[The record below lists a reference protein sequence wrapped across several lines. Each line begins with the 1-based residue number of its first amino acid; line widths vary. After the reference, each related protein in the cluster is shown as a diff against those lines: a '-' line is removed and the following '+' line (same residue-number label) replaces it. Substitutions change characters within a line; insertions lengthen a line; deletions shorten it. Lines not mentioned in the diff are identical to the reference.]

1 MSKYNLT
8 DLLNEVQGGKIG
20 TLNISAK
27 ELVSKM
33 EDVEAQGIEVD
44 RYDGLSADGK
54 THLEF
59 HVHPEGRDE
68 PDASFSVYDYKFGL
82 DPTDEDNFMTEYPFS
97 VGGKGGYAL
106 KMAQEL
112 VGAEAYRME
121 EEEKKKL
128 PKEFADAEKA
138 AAEKD
143 AKKAT
148 GAMKEAN
155 EDYDLLKIKM
165 EIRNQLDSFDKGII
179 DGDDLAN
186 AIEEIV
192 FGRRAPGVNTDD
204 DFEREQRMQMSMR
217 EEDSIEEGGAAMLG
231 PFEFLKSKGIDEEI
245 ILAFLKVHAKDI
257 VGASEEEIADEF
269 VNFATVNPE
278 YYNDAVED
286 LNYSYKNTK
295 LKEHFARFLK
305 DYQ

>member
-8 DLLNEVQGGKIG
+8 DLLNEVQGGRIG

-33 EDVEAQGIEVD
+33 EDVEAKGIDVD

-97 VGGKGGYAL
+97 VGGRGGYAL

-112 VGAEAYRME
+112 VGAEPYRME
-121 EEEKKKL
+121 EEKKDKKL

-148 GAMKEAN
+148 GAIKEAN

-186 AIEEIV
+186 AMEEIV
-192 FGRRAPGVNTDD
+192 FGRRAPGV
-204 DFEREQRMQMSMR
+204 R
-217 EEDSIEEGGAAMLG
+217 EEESVNEAVFG
-231 PFEFLKSKGIDEEI
+231 PVEFLKSKGIDDDVI
-245 ILAFLKVHAKDI
+245 KDFMKMHSKDI
-257 VGASEEEIADEF
+257 VGASEDEIMDEF
-269 VNFATVNPE
+269 EQFRSVNYDYVDEN
-278 YYNDAVED
+278 
-286 LNYSYKNTK
+286 
-295 LKEHFARFLK
+295 LKEHFGRFLK

>member
-1 MSKYNLT
+1 MSKYNLS

-27 ELVSKM
+27 ELVDKM
-33 EDVEAQGIEVD
+33 EDVEAKGIDVD

-68 PDASFSVYDYKFGL
+68 PDASFSVYDYKFGE
-82 DPTDEDNFMTEYPFS
+82 DPTDEDNFMNEYPFS

-106 KMAQEL
+106 KMAKEL

-121 EEEKKKL
+121 EEKKEL

-155 EDYDLLKIKM
+155 EDYDLLKIKKD
-165 EIRNQLDSFDKGII
+165 IRFQLDTYEKGII
-179 DGDDLAN
+179 DGDDLAQ
-186 AIEEIV
+186 AVEEIV
-192 FGRRAPGVNTDD
+192 FDLKAPGVNTDD
-204 DFEREQRMQMSMR
+204 DFEREQRMQMGMR
-217 EEDSIEEGGAAMLG
+217 EEDSVDEAIFG
-231 PFEFLKSKGIDEEI
+231 PVKFLKSKGIDDDVI
-245 ILAFLKVHAKDI
+245 KDFMKMHSKDI
-257 VGASEEEIADEF
+257 VGASEDEIMDEF
-269 VNFATVNPE
+269 EQFRSVNYDYVDEN
-278 YYNDAVED
+278 
-286 LNYSYKNTK
+286 
-295 LKEHFARFLK
+295 LKEHFGRFMK

>member
-8 DLLNEVQGGKIG
+8 DLLNEVQGGRIG

-27 ELVSKM
+27 ELIDKM
-33 EDVEAQGIEVD
+33 DAVESSGIDVD

-97 VGGKGGYAL
+97 VGGRGGYAL

-112 VGAEAYRME
+112 VGADAYRME
-121 EEEKKKL
+121 EKKDDKKEL
-128 PKEFADAEKA
+128 PDSIKKAEQDQI
-138 AAEKD
+138 EKD

-148 GAMKEAN
+148 GMMKEAN
-155 EDYDLLKIKM
+155 EDYDLLKIKK
-165 EIRNQLDSFDKGII
+165 EIRFQLDTYEKGII

-186 AIEEIV
+186 AIEQIV
-192 FGRRAPGVNTDD
+192 FDLKAPGVNTDA
-204 DFEREQRMQMSMR
+204 DFEREQRAQLGMR
-217 EEDSIEEGGAAMLG
+217 EEDSIDEAVFG
-231 PFEFLKSKGIDEEI
+231 PVEFLKSKGIDEEAI
-245 ILAFLKVHAKDI
+245 AEFMKMHSKDI

>member
-8 DLLNEVQGGKIG
+8 DLLNEVQGGRIG

-27 ELVSKM
+27 ELIDKM
-33 EDVEAQGIEVD
+33 DAVESSGIDVD

-121 EEEKKKL
+121 EKKEDKKEL
-128 PKEFADAEKA
+128 PDSIKKAEQDQI
-138 AAEKD
+138 EKD

-148 GAMKEAN
+148 GMMKEAN
-155 EDYDLLKIKM
+155 EDYDLLKIKKD
-165 EIRNQLDSFDKGII
+165 IRFQLDTYEKGII

-186 AIEEIV
+186 AIEQIV
-192 FGRRAPGVNTDD
+192 FDLKAPGVNTDD
-204 DFEREQRMQMSMR
+204 DFEREQRAQLGMR
-217 EEDSIEEGGAAMLG
+217 EEESVDEAVFG
-231 PFEFLKSKGIDEEI
+231 PVKFLKSKGIDDDVI
-245 ILAFLKVHAKDI
+245 KDFMKVHAKDI
-257 VGASEEEIADEF
+257 VGASEDEIMDEF
-269 VNFATVNPE
+269 EQFRSVNYDYV
-278 YYNDAVED
+278 DED
-286 LNYSYKNTK
+286 
-295 LKEHFARFLK
+295 LKEHFGRFLK

>member
-8 DLLNEVQGGKIG
+8 DLLNEVQGGRIG

-27 ELVSKM
+27 ELIDKM
-33 EDVEAQGIEVD
+33 DAVESSGIDVD

-112 VGAEAYRME
+112 VGAEPYRME
-121 EEEKKKL
+121 EEKDDKKEL
-128 PKEFADAEKA
+128 PDSIKKAEQDQI
-138 AAEKD
+138 EKD

-148 GAMKEAN
+148 GMMKEAN
-155 EDYDLLKIKM
+155 EDYDLLRIKK
-165 EIRNQLDSFDKGII
+165 EIRLQLDSFDKGII

-186 AIEEIV
+186 AMEEIV
-192 FGRRAPGVNTDD
+192 FGRTAPGV
-204 DFEREQRMQMSMR
+204 R
-217 EEDSIEEGGAAMLG
+217 EEESIDEAVFG
-231 PFEFLKSKGIDEEI
+231 PVEFLKDKGIDEEAIAEFMKMHAEDI
-245 ILAFLKVHAKDI
+245 I
-257 VGASEEEIADEF
+257 GASEEDIAEEF
-269 VNFATVNPE
+269 INFITVNPE
-278 YYNDAVED
+278 YDSDAVED
-286 LNYSYKNTK
+286 LIYSYRNTK
-295 LKEHFARFLK
+295 LREHFARFLK

>member
-20 TLNISAK
+20 TLNVSAK
-27 ELVSKM
+27 ELIDKM
-33 EDVEAQGIEVD
+33 DAVESSGIDVD

-97 VGGKGGYAL
+97 VGGRGGYAL

-121 EEEKKKL
+121 EEKKEL
-128 PKEFADAEKA
+128 PKSIADKEKA
-138 AAEKD
+138 EIEKD
-143 AKKAT
+143 AKKAK
-148 GAMKEAN
+148 GMMKEAN

-204 DFEREQRMQMSMR
+204 DFEREQRMQMDMR
-217 EEDSIEEGGAAMLG
+217 EEDAIEEGGAAMLG
-231 PFEFLKSKGIDEEI
+231 PFEFLKSKGIDEEM

-257 VGASEEEIADEF
+257 VGASKDEIMDEF
-269 VNFATVNPE
+269 ENFRSVNYDYVDEN
-278 YYNDAVED
+278 
-286 LNYSYKNTK
+286 
-295 LKEHFARFLK
+295 LKEHFGRFLK

>member
-8 DLLNEVQGGKIG
+8 DLLNEVQGGRIG

-27 ELVSKM
+27 ELIDKM
-33 EDVEAQGIEVD
+33 DAVESSGIDVD

-97 VGGKGGYAL
+97 VGGRGGYAL

-112 VGAEAYRME
+112 VGAEADRME
-121 EEEKKKL
+121 EKKDDKKEL
-128 PKEFADAEKA
+128 PDSIKKAEQDQI
-138 AAEKD
+138 EKD
-143 AKKAT
+143 AKKAA
-148 GAMKEAN
+148 GMMKEAN

-186 AIEEIV
+186 AMEEIV

-204 DFEREQRMQMSMR
+204 DFEREQRAQLGMR
-217 EEDSIEEGGAAMLG
+217 EEESIDEAIFG
-231 PFEFLKSKGIDEEI
+231 PVKFLKSKGIDDDVI
-245 ILAFLKVHAKDI
+245 KDFMKMHSKDI
-257 VGASEEEIADEF
+257 VGASEDEIMDEF
-269 VNFATVNPE
+269 EQFRSVNYDYVDEN
-278 YYNDAVED
+278 
-286 LNYSYKNTK
+286 
-295 LKEHFARFLK
+295 LKEHFGRFLK

>member
-1 MSKYNLT
+1 MSKYNLS

-27 ELVSKM
+27 ELVDKM
-33 EDVEAQGIEVD
+33 EDVEAKGIDVD

-68 PDASFSVYDYKFGL
+68 PDASFSVYDYKFGE
-82 DPTDEDNFMTEYPFS
+82 DPTDEDNFMNEYPFS

-106 KMAQEL
+106 KMAKEL

-121 EEEKKKL
+121 EEKKEL

-155 EDYDLLKIKM
+155 EDYDLLKIKKD
-165 EIRNQLDSFDKGII
+165 IRFQLDTYEKGII
-179 DGDDLAN
+179 DGDDLAQ
-186 AIEEIV
+186 AVEEIV
-192 FGRRAPGVNTDD
+192 FDLKAPGVNTDD
-204 DFEREQRMQMSMR
+204 DFEREQRMQMGMR
-217 EEDSIEEGGAAMLG
+217 EED
-231 PFEFLKSKGIDEEI
+231 
-245 ILAFLKVHAKDI
+245 
-257 VGASEEEIADEF
+257 
-269 VNFATVNPE
+269 
-278 YYNDAVED
+278 
-286 LNYSYKNTK
+286 
-295 LKEHFARFLK
+295 
-305 DYQ
+305 

>member
-20 TLNISAK
+20 TLNVSAK
-27 ELVSKM
+27 ELIDKM
-33 EDVEAQGIEVD
+33 DAVESSGIDVD

-97 VGGKGGYAL
+97 VGGRGGYAL

-121 EEEKKKL
+121 EEKKEL
-128 PKEFADAEKA
+128 PKSIADKEKA
-138 AAEKD
+138 EIEKD
-143 AKKAT
+143 AKKAK
-148 GAMKEAN
+148 GMMKEAN

-204 DFEREQRMQMSMR
+204 DFEREQRMQMDMR
-217 EEDSIEEGGAAMLG
+217 EEDAIEEGGAAMLG
-231 PFEFLKSKGIDEEI
+231 PFEFLKSKGIDEEM

-257 VGASEEEIADEF
+257 VGASKDEIMDEF
-269 VNFATVNPE
+269 ENFRSVNYDYVDEN
-278 YYNDAVED
+278 
-286 LNYSYKNTK
+286 
-295 LKEHFARFLK
+295 LKEHFGRFMK

>member
-1 MSKYNLT
+1 MSKYNLS

-33 EDVEAQGIEVD
+33 EDVEAKGIDVD
-44 RYDGLSADGK
+44 RYDGLSVDGK

-68 PDASFSVYDYKFGL
+68 PDASFSVYDYKFGE

-106 KMAQEL
+106 RNAQEL
-112 VGAEAYRME
+112 VGAEAYRM

-155 EDYDLLKIKM
+155 EDYDLLKIKK
-165 EIRNQLDSFDKGII
+165 EIRFHLDAYEAGTIE
-179 DGDDLAN
+179 GDDLAQ
-186 AIEEIV
+186 AVEEVV
-192 FGRRAPGVNTDD
+192 FGAVASPGINTDD

-217 EEDSIEEGGAAMLG
+217 EEDAIEDEPVTEAMFG
-231 PFEFLKSKGIDEEI
+231 PAEFLKSKGIDDKVI
-245 ILAFLKVHAKDI
+245 KDFMKVHAKDI
-257 VGASEEEIADEF
+257 VGASEDEIMDEF
-269 VNFATVNPE
+269 KEFRIA
-278 YYNDAVED
+278 
-286 LNYSYKNTK
+286 NYDYVDEN
-295 LKEHFARFLK
+295 LKEHFSRFLK

>member
-8 DLLNEVQGGKIG
+8 DLLNEVQGGRIG

-33 EDVEAQGIEVD
+33 EDVEAKGIDVD

-97 VGGKGGYAL
+97 VGGRGGYAL

-112 VGAEAYRME
+112 VGAEPYRME
-121 EEEKKKL
+121 EEKKDKKL

-148 GAMKEAN
+148 GAIKEAN

-186 AIEEIV
+186 AMEEIV
-192 FGRRAPGVNTDD
+192 FGRRAPGV
-204 DFEREQRMQMSMR
+204 R
-217 EEDSIEEGGAAMLG
+217 EEDSVDEAIFG
-231 PFEFLKSKGIDEEI
+231 PVKFLKSKGIDDDVI
-245 ILAFLKVHAKDI
+245 KDFMKMHSKDI
-257 VGASEEEIADEF
+257 VGASEDEIMDEF
-269 VNFATVNPE
+269 EQFRSVNYDYVDEN
-278 YYNDAVED
+278 
-286 LNYSYKNTK
+286 
-295 LKEHFARFLK
+295 LKEHFGRFLK

>member
-1 MSKYNLT
+1 MSKYNLS
-8 DLLNEVQGGKIG
+8 DLLNEVQGGKIA

-27 ELVSKM
+27 ELIDKM
-33 EDVEAQGIEVD
+33 EDVEAKGIDID

-121 EEEKKKL
+121 EEKKEL
-128 PKEFADAEKA
+128 PKSIADKEKA
-138 AAEKD
+138 EIEKD

-155 EDYDLLKIKM
+155 EDYDLLKIKK
-165 EIRNQLDSFDKGII
+165 EIRFHLDTYEKGII
-179 DGDDLAN
+179 DGDDLAQ
-186 AIEEIV
+186 AVEEVV
-192 FGRRAPGVNTDD
+192 FGEIKAPGTNTDA
-204 DFEREQRMQMSMR
+204 DFEREQRAQLGMR
-217 EEDSIEEGGAAMLG
+217 EEESVDEAVFG
-231 PFEFLKSKGIDEEI
+231 PVKFLKSKGIDDDVI
-245 ILAFLKVHAKDI
+245 KDFMKMHAKDI
-257 VGASEEEIADEF
+257 VGASEDEIMDEF
-269 VNFATVNPE
+269 KQFRSANYDYV
-278 YYNDAVED
+278 DED
-286 LNYSYKNTK
+286 
-295 LKEHFARFLK
+295 LKEHFGRFLK

>member
-1 MSKYNLT
+1 MSKYNLS

-33 EDVEAQGIEVD
+33 EDVEAKGIDVD

-97 VGGKGGYAL
+97 VGGRGGYAL

-112 VGAEAYRME
+112 VGAEADRME
-121 EEEKKKL
+121 EEKKEL

-186 AIEEIV
+186 AMEEIV
-192 FGRRAPGVNTDD
+192 FGRRAPGV
-204 DFEREQRMQMSMR
+204 R
-217 EEDSIEEGGAAMLG
+217 EEESVNEAVFG
-231 PFEFLKSKGIDEEI
+231 PVEFLKSKGIDDDVI
-245 ILAFLKVHAKDI
+245 KDFMKMHSKDI
-257 VGASEEEIADEF
+257 VGASEDEIMDEF
-269 VNFATVNPE
+269 EQFRSVNYDYVDEN
-278 YYNDAVED
+278 
-286 LNYSYKNTK
+286 
-295 LKEHFARFLK
+295 LKEHFGRFLK

>member
-20 TLNISAK
+20 TLNVSAK
-27 ELVSKM
+27 ELIDKM
-33 EDVEAQGIEVD
+33 DAVESSGIDVD

-204 DFEREQRMQMSMR
+204 DFEREQRMQMDMR
-217 EEDSIEEGGAAMLG
+217 EEDAIEEGGAAMLG
-231 PFEFLKSKGIDEEI
+231 PFEFLKSKGIDEEM

-257 VGASEEEIADEF
+257 VGASKDEIMDEF
-269 VNFATVNPE
+269 ENFRSVNYDYVDEN
-278 YYNDAVED
+278 
-286 LNYSYKNTK
+286 
-295 LKEHFARFLK
+295 LKEHFGRFLK

>member
-8 DLLNEVQGGKIG
+8 DLLNEVQGGRIG

-33 EDVEAQGIEVD
+33 DDVESLGIDVD

-97 VGGKGGYAL
+97 VGGRGGYAL

-121 EEEKKKL
+121 EKKDDKKEL
-128 PKEFADAEKA
+128 PDSIKKAEQDQI
-138 AAEKD
+138 EKD

-148 GAMKEAN
+148 GMMKEAN
-155 EDYDLLKIKM
+155 EDYDLLKIKK
-165 EIRNQLDSFDKGII
+165 EIRFQLDTYEKGII

-186 AIEEIV
+186 AVEEIV
-192 FGRRAPGVNTDD
+192 FGLKAPGV
-204 DFEREQRMQMSMR
+204 R
-217 EEDSIEEGGAAMLG
+217 EEESVDEAVFG
-231 PFEFLKSKGIDEEI
+231 PVKFLKSKGIDDDVI
-245 ILAFLKVHAKDI
+245 KDFMKTHSKDI
-257 VGASEEEIADEF
+257 VGASEDEIMDEF
-269 VNFATVNPE
+269 ENFRSVNYDYVDEN
-278 YYNDAVED
+278 
-286 LNYSYKNTK
+286 
-295 LKEHFARFLK
+295 LKEHFGRFMK

>member
-8 DLLNEVQGGKIG
+8 DLLNEVQGGRIG

-33 EDVEAQGIEVD
+33 EDVEAQGIDVD

-97 VGGKGGYAL
+97 VGGRGGYAL

-121 EEEKKKL
+121 EEKDDKKEL
-128 PKEFADAEKA
+128 PDSIKKAEQDQI
-138 AAEKD
+138 EKD

-148 GAMKEAN
+148 GMMKEAN
-155 EDYDLLKIKM
+155 EDYDLLKIKK
-165 EIRNQLDSFDKGII
+165 EIRFQLDTYEKGII

-186 AIEEIV
+186 AIEQIV
-192 FGRRAPGVNTDD
+192 FDLKAPGVNTDD
-204 DFEREQRMQMSMR
+204 DFEREQRAQLGMR
-217 EEDSIEEGGAAMLG
+217 EEDSVDEAVFG
-231 PFEFLKSKGIDEEI
+231 PVKFLKSKGIDEEAI
-245 ILAFLKVHAKDI
+245 AEFMKMHSKDI

>member
-1 MSKYNLT
+1 MSKYNLS

-27 ELVSKM
+27 ELVDKM
-33 EDVEAQGIEVD
+33 EDVEAKGIDVD

-68 PDASFSVYDYKFGL
+68 PDASFSVYDYKFGE
-82 DPTDEDNFMTEYPFS
+82 DPTDEDNFMNEYPFS

-121 EEEKKKL
+121 EEKKEL

-155 EDYDLLKIKM
+155 EDYDLLKIKKD
-165 EIRNQLDSFDKGII
+165 IRFQLDTYEKGII
-179 DGDDLAN
+179 DGDDLAQ
-186 AIEEIV
+186 AVEEIV
-192 FGRRAPGVNTDD
+192 FDLKSPGVNTDD
-204 DFEREQRMQMSMR
+204 DFEREQRMQMGMR
-217 EEDSIEEGGAAMLG
+217 EEDSVDEAIFG
-231 PFEFLKSKGIDEEI
+231 PVKFLKSKGIDDDVI
-245 ILAFLKVHAKDI
+245 KDFMKMHSKDI
-257 VGASEEEIADEF
+257 VGASEDEIMDEF
-269 VNFATVNPE
+269 EQFRSA
-278 YYNDAVED
+278 
-286 LNYSYKNTK
+286 NYDYVDEN
-295 LKEHFARFLK
+295 LKEHFGRFMK

>member
-1 MSKYNLT
+1 MSKYNLS

-27 ELVSKM
+27 ELVDKM
-33 EDVEAQGIEVD
+33 EDVEAKGIDVD

-68 PDASFSVYDYKFGL
+68 PDASFSVYDYKFGE
-82 DPTDEDNFMTEYPFS
+82 DPTDEDNFMNEYPFS

-121 EEEKKKL
+121 EEKKEL

-155 EDYDLLKIKM
+155 EDYDLLKIKKD
-165 EIRNQLDSFDKGII
+165 IRFQLDTYEKGII
-179 DGDDLAN
+179 DGDDLAQ
-186 AIEEIV
+186 AVEEIV
-192 FGRRAPGVNTDD
+192 FDLKAPGVNTDD
-204 DFEREQRMQMSMR
+204 DFEREQRMQMGMR
-217 EEDSIEEGGAAMLG
+217 EEDSVDEAIFG
-231 PFEFLKSKGIDEEI
+231 PVKFLKSKGIDDDVI
-245 ILAFLKVHAKDI
+245 KDFMKMHSKDI
-257 VGASEEEIADEF
+257 VGASEDEIMDEF
-269 VNFATVNPE
+269 EQFRSVNYDYVDEN
-278 YYNDAVED
+278 
-286 LNYSYKNTK
+286 
-295 LKEHFARFLK
+295 LKEHFGRFMK